1 MKTNCLAGLVVVL
14 AALAAPA
21 SAQGPAK
28 APEIALNDGGRVVV
42 RADGAMEHFDVA
54 GRKVAMSDGVEMV
67 ARDGTRILMKNAA
80 LWRQVLEAA
89 TTSYGL
95 ASTLPTQGAEGSGR
109 GIELADGSRLAV
121 RADGTVVRSRADGA
135 SVRLKD
141 GEVLVAKD
149 GRRLLVSKGTLWSP
163 AAAGTG
169 SAPK

>member
-1 MKTNCLAGLVVVL
+1 MKTNRLAGLVVVL

-42 RADGAMEHFDVA
+42 RADGAMEHFDAA

-121 RADGTVVRSRADGA
+121 RADGA